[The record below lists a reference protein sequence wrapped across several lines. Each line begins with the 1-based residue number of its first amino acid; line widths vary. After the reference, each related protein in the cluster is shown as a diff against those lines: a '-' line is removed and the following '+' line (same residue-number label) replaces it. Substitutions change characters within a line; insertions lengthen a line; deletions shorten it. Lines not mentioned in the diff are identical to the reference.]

1 MDTDRPFTRQY
12 NLYQQGLNGVP
23 AALFPMSVVQTNESY
38 VMRPHWPIALLFSRG
53 GFLTHFA
60 QALPH
65 EKTLMAVYLKPLRVC
80 EHAAGKRSS
89 EVRDL
94 LDRLPFR
101 EVGTIALLRWGH
113 TFSCETAL
121 GKRIFTLRPELC
133 ESGDAAEEPG
143 DAPDS
148 PPPFQRSTTFEP
160 INFY

>member
-1 MDTDRPFTRQY
+1 MDPPFTRQY
-12 NLYQQGLNGVP
+12 NLYQQGLDDVP
-23 AALFPMSVVQTNESY
+23 AALFPMSVVQTNENY

-65 EKTLMAVYLKPLRVC
+65 EKTLMVVYLQPLRVC
-80 EHAAGKRSS
+80 GHAVGMRSS
-89 EVRDL
+89 EVRGL

-121 GKRIFTLRPELC
+121 GTRIWTLRPELC
-133 ESGDAAEEPG
+133 ESGDAAE

-148 PPPFQRSTTFEP
+148 PPPMQRSTIFEP

>member
-1 MDTDRPFTRQY
+1 MDADRPFTRQY

-23 AALFPMSVVQTNESY
+23 AALFPMSVVQTNENY

-53 GFLTHFA
+53 GFLTHSA

-80 EHAAGKRSS
+80 VHAAGMRRS

-94 LDRLPFR
+94 LDRVPFQDA
-101 EVGTIALLRWGH
+101 GTIAVLRWGR
-113 TFSCETAL
+113 TFSFETAL
-121 GKRIFTLRPELC
+121 STRIWTVRPELC
-133 ESGDAAEEPG
+133 ESADAAE

-148 PPPFQRSTTFEP
+148 PPPFQRSTVFEP